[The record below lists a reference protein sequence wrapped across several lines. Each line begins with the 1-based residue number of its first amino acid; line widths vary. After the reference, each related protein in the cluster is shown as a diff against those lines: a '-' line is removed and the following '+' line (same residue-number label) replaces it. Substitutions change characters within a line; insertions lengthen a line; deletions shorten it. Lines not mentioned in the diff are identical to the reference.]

1 MKYPPKLSKDQIAYR
16 ASIELPENSYV
27 NLGIGLPSLCAKYL
41 ENKRNIT
48 FHAENGILGFN
59 EISDKRGS
67 NIRQEMKS
75 YINRDTIIKN
85 AN

>member
-16 ASIELPENSYV
+16 ASQELPENSYV

-41 ENKRNIT
+41 ETNRNIT

-59 EISDKRGS
+59 EISDENNQDENLIDAGGQLLSPNKG
-67 NIRQEMKS
+67 I
-75 YINRDTIIKN
+75 
-85 AN
+85 

>member
-16 ASIELPENSYV
+16 ASQELPENSYV

-41 ENKRNIT
+41 ETNRNIT

-59 EISDKRGS
+59 EIEKP
-67 NIRQEMKS
+67 
-75 YINRDTIIKN
+75 YW
-85 AN
+85 

>member
-1 MKYPPKLSKDQIAYR
+1 MKYPSKLSKDQIAYR

-59 EISDKRGS
+59 EISEELLT
-67 NIRQEMKS
+67 N
-75 YINRDTIIKN
+75 YKN
-85 AN
+85 AFNFFESEFEI